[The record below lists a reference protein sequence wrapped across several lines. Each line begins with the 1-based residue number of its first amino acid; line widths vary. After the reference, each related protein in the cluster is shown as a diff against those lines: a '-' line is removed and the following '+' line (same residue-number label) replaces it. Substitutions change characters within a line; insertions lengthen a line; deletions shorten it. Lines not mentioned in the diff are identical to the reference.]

1 MGNDQSN
8 QQNINDPETEKKF
21 KMSQYPKKVYLTPSK
36 NKKKKW
42 RISWRDSKGKEKH
55 VDFGAAGMSDF
66 TKHKDPRRMA
76 RYVGRHLGKGG
87 FGKLPKKAQ
96 DLAKKDKLTKSEKD
110 DLIKTMIKVKS
121 SSKENWAKS
130 GMNKAGFWS
139 RWLTWS
145 YPTLD
150 KAKKFI
156 KKEFG
161 ISIIQGKLPKAPR

>member
-1 MGNDQSN
+1 MGSDQSN
-8 QQNINDPETEKKF
+8 QQNINHETEKKF
-21 KMSQYPKKVYLTPSK
+21 KMSYPKKVYLTPSS

-42 RISWRDSKGKEKH
+42 RISWKDSKGKEKH

-87 FGKLPKKAQ
+87 FKKLPKEAQ
-96 DLAKKDKLTKSEKD
+96 NLAKKDKLTKSEKD
-110 DLIKTMIKVKS
+110 KLIKTMIKVKS
-121 SSKENWAKS
+121 SSRENWAKS
-130 GMNKAGFWS
+130 GMDTAGFWS

-150 KAKKFI
+150 KAKRFI
-156 KKEFG
+156 KNEFG
-161 ISIIQGKLPKAPR
+161 ISIIKGKLPET